1 MIIGLE
7 DIRNGMCMKETNME
21 DLRRRPEG
29 KLILLVDFDGCV
41 HSYASGWQGATII
54 PDPPVKGVFEWL
66 ETALMY
72 FDVQIFS
79 ARSCQPGGKEAMY
92 DYVKHHAGRD
102 STLAMRLKFVSEKP
116 SCFLTIDDR
125 CIRFDGNWSDHRFDP
140 VKLLEFKSWYELNKS
155 ATQ

>member
-1 MIIGLE
+1 MVNSST
-7 DIRNGMCMKETNME
+7 DT
-21 DLRRRPEG
+21 RRRPEG

-41 HSYASGWQGATII
+41 NSYCSGWQGIDTIT
-54 PDPPVKGVFEWL
+54 DPPVPGVFEWL
-66 ETALMY
+66 ETALIY

-79 ARSCQPGGKEAMY
+79 ARSSDPQGREAMY

-140 VKLLEFKSWYELNKS
+140 VNLLEFKSWYQSKK
-155 ATQ
+155 